1 MALFC
6 IILIVIASVLEIKAI
21 GPHMA
26 VRCRRCKP
34 TKRPVSKS
42 PRQTFHPK
50 KLQSMLLDWHRS
62 GTAEHILDSWRWLAR
77 FPAKFIVGV

>member
-6 IILIVIASVLEIKAI
+6 IILIVISSVLEMKAV
-21 GPHMA
+21 HA
-26 VRCRRCKP
+26 VAPGVGCKHCG
-34 TKRPVSKS
+34 RGEVSKS
-42 PRQTFHPK
+42 PRQTFH
-50 KLQSMLLDWHRS
+50 LLDWHRS